1 MAVMIF
7 DCMVTWVAVGV
18 GAEVSLADGV
28 RVGSTVAGAV
38 VGTPPGADSV
48 PDGLVLVGLTF
59 VLQAAKINTRPASK
73 IVVISFFLIN
83 DLPRVF
89 HDLFA

>member
-1 MAVMIF
+1 
-7 DCMVTWVAVGV
+7 
-18 GAEVSLADGV
+18 
-28 RVGSTVAGAV
+28 
-38 VGTPPGADSV
+38 
-48 PDGLVLVGLTF
+48 
-59 VLQAAKINTRPASK
+59 VLQAARINTRPASK